1 MEPNQDESLLQM
13 HLDYDGGNILHET
26 VRWSRFLSIVGFV
39 CLGIFALVIAI
50 AGTAMSAVFSRFV
63 PGMDTIEGI
72 GAAILIVVLLVCLAI
87 GGFLVLMLYRFSTLT
102 RRGIDTQDKATFAAG
117 MRCLKIYF
125 LISGII
131 GILSLL
137 STLSTIT
144 QLFHS

>member
-13 HLDYDGGNILHET
+13 HLDYDGGHILHET

-39 CLGIFALVIAI
+39 GLGIFVLVVAV
-50 AGTAMSAVFSRFV
+50 AGTALSAVFSRYV
-63 PGMDTIEGI
+63 PGIDTMEGI

-102 RRGIDTQDKATFAAG
+102 RRAIDTQDKVTFTAG

-125 LISGII
+125 LVSGIL

-137 STLSTIT
+137 STLSSIT